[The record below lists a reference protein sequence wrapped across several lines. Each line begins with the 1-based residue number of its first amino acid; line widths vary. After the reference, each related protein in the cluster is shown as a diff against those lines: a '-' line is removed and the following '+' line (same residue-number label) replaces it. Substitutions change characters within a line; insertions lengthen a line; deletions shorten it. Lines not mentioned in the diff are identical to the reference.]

1 MKITNQLPTVHDDF
15 VTGLHKVFEENK
27 ILDETPVIAVQN
39 KIKIASYKKERFLK
53 TKNSLSV
60 VKANSTGHSNEKCIT
75 DLEKKVEDLQSIN
88 NLKEEEINNLK
99 LDLIEVK
106 SNMHQFSYIA
116 SHDLK
121 EPLRMV
127 TSYLSLLKNK
137 FGPQLGEK
145 ANSYIE
151 FAIDGGARL
160 HTMFN
165 GLLDLSQTGRV
176 DEEKKELCFEA
187 LIKDT
192 LTNLSKKIKNTK
204 AEIKICTP
212 LPIIRGYEKS
222 LNRLLDNLICN
233 ALKFSKN
240 DSSPVIEISATEK
253 ASEWEF
259 CIADN
264 GIGIEPSYYQ
274 QIFAV
279 FSKLHPPVMYAGN
292 GIGLA
297 ICKKAVEHHGGRM
310 WVNSEINKGSN
321 FCFTIPK

>member
-1 MKITNQLPTVHDDF
+1 MKIPNQLPTEPDDF

-27 ILDETPVIAVQN
+27 ILVETPVVAVKN

-53 TKNSLSV
+53 PKNSLSV
-60 VKANSTGHSNEKCIT
+60 VKTKSIGHSQEKCIT
-75 DLEKKVEDLQSIN
+75 DLEKKLQDLQSIN
-88 NLKEEEINNLK
+88 NLQEEEINNLNLK
-99 LDLIEVK
+99 LSLVK
-106 SNMHQFSYIA
+106 SNMDQFSYVA

-127 TSYLSLLKNK
+127 TSYLGLLKNK
-137 FGPQLGEK
+137 FGAQLGDK
-145 ANSYIE
+145 ANTYID
-151 FAIDGGARL
+151 FAIDGGAKL

-176 DEEKKELCFEA
+176 DEEKKKLNVEELVH
-187 LIKDT
+187 DT
-192 LTNLSKKIKNTK
+192 LVNLSKKIKETK
-204 AEIKICTP
+204 AEIKITGP
-212 LPIIRGYEKS
+212 IPIIMGYEKS
-222 LNRLLDNLICN
+222 LNKLLYNLICN

-240 DSSPVIEISATEK
+240 DLSPVIEISATETV
-253 ASEWEF
+253 SEWEF

-279 FSKLHPPVMYAGN
+279 FSKLHAPVMYAGN

-297 ICKKAVEHHGGRM
+297 ICKKAVEQHGGRL
-310 WVNSEINKGSN
+310 WVSSEINKGSN